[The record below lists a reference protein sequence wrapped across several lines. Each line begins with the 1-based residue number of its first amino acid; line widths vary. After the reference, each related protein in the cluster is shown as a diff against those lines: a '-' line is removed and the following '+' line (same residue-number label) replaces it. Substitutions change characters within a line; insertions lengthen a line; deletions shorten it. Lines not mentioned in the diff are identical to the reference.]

1 MLEGGNAG
9 LLARDAAVFFRQS
22 GSTPCLAAI
31 RKAEG
36 IWLEDADGHRIMD
49 FHGNN
54 AHHVGYGHP
63 RVLAAVERQL
73 RSLPF
78 TPRRFTDAPAIALAE
93 RLTAAWPGGEGRVL
107 LATGGSDAVE
117 IALKI
122 ARAATGRYKTISFFG
137 SYHGSGFGA
146 LSLGGRALDR
156 TPRIGPLLPGALH
169 VPPFYRPAA
178 AKEQGG
184 DADSWARL
192 SLASMH
198 QVFLHEPDIAA
209 VIAEPI
215 RSAPYLPPD
224 WYWPEVRALCDRHG
238 ALLVFDEIPTG
249 LGKVGTLFASET
261 VGVAPDLT
269 VLGKALGGGLLP
281 IAAVIGHARLDVAE
295 ELTLGH
301 YTHEKNPVTTAAALA
316 TLEILQDE
324 RLPERAAALGAE
336 ALRRL
341 RALAA
346 RQPVIEAVRGRGLLL
361 AFDFAGP
368 PAAAGAKAARLGED
382 LLRRGL
388 SVSASGDGVVT
399 LSPPLVITAAEL
411 AQALALIE
419 AGVERLAASE

>member
-137 SYHGSGFGA
+137 SYGS
-146 LSLGGRALDR
+146 
-156 TPRIGPLLPGALH
+156 
-169 VPPFYRPAA
+169 
-178 AKEQGG
+178 
-184 DADSWARL
+184 
-192 SLASMH
+192 
-198 QVFLHEPDIAA
+198 
-209 VIAEPI
+209 
-215 RSAPYLPPD
+215 
-224 WYWPEVRALCDRHG
+224 
-238 ALLVFDEIPTG
+238 
-249 LGKVGTLFASET
+249 
-261 VGVAPDLT
+261 
-269 VLGKALGGGLLP
+269 
-281 IAAVIGHARLDVAE
+281 
-295 ELTLGH
+295 
-301 YTHEKNPVTTAAALA
+301 
-316 TLEILQDE
+316 
-324 RLPERAAALGAE
+324 
-336 ALRRL
+336 
-341 RALAA
+341 
-346 RQPVIEAVRGRGLLL
+346 
-361 AFDFAGP
+361 
-368 PAAAGAKAARLGED
+368 
-382 LLRRGL
+382 
-388 SVSASGDGVVT
+388 
-399 LSPPLVITAAEL
+399 
-411 AQALALIE
+411 
-419 AGVERLAASE
+419 